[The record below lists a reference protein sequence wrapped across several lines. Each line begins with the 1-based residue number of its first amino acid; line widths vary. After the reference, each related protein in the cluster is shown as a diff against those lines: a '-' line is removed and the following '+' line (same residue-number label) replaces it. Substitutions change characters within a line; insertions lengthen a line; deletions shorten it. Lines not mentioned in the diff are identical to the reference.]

1 MAMVLLACIKEIAM
15 TFIEWVFGRSHDEM
29 MKQARDK
36 CLERTQLVVDAFH
49 GRMLNICGN
58 KRDECSECW
67 NDIPPED
74 EYWFNKCPNYERRC
88 IARNAMHDSCK
99 EIMKEFESDM
109 DKAFIQSFNFI
120 IRPFA
125 RMYVACG
132 GLRKTR
138 RRLEEMAESISK
150 IAITLLAGA
159 FILCF
164 MASDADARKENSR
177 PVAVSPIKSDSSAG
191 STVGNVVRDMG
202 YDASKDDRQAK
213 VPVSNQPQ
221 MQKLSTTSRNC
232 RCQGN

>member
-29 MKQARDK
+29 MKQAHDK

-49 GRMLNICGN
+49 GRLLYICGN
-58 KRDECSECW
+58 KRAECSECW
-67 NDIPPED
+67 NDILPED
-74 EYWFNKCPNYERRC
+74 EYLFNKCPNYKQRC
-88 IARNAMHDSCK
+88 IARNAMHESCK
-99 EIMKEFESDM
+99 KIMKEYEDDM

-125 RMYVACG
+125 RLYVASG

-138 RRLEEMAESISK
+138 RRLEEMAGSISRMA
-150 IAITLLAGA
+150 IALLAGA

-164 MASDADARKENSR
+164 MATDADAKKENSR
-177 PVAVSPIKSDSSAG
+177 PIAAYSIKSDNKAG

-213 VPVSNQPQ
+213 VPVSDQPQ
-221 MQKLSTTSRNC
+221 MQKPYTTGRNC